1 MPKAHHNSTLKT
13 PHSTLK
19 SIPLLSA
26 EEAVNLAI
34 PEKFIQDLVDRSDIV
49 DVVSGYVRLSKR
61 SGANMFG
68 LCPFHS
74 EKTPSFSVSPDKQIY
89 HCFGCGKGGG
99 VISFIMEIE
108 NLSYPEAI
116 AFLAKRA
123 GMQMPEE
130 TDSAEGR
137 KRARMLSLNKEAA
150 RWFYA
155 NLSRPEGGSAVQYIQ
170 RRGISPAMVKNFGL
184 GAAPDTWES
193 LRSAMHEK
201 GFTDNELFDAGLVK
215 RGKNGSFYDAFR
227 NRLMFPVIDV
237 RGNVI
242 GFSGRIL
249 GDGEPKYLNSPET
262 LTFNKSR
269 NLFAMNLAKKSKSG
283 YIILSEGNIDVVS
296 LHQAGFDSA
305 VASLGTSLTPEQARL
320 ISRYKS
326 EVIIA
331 YDNDGAG
338 LKASQR
344 AIGILEKLDIKVRV
358 LRMSGAKDPDE
369 FIKTKG
375 PEAFRKL
382 LEGSE
387 NQMDY
392 RLRAIRDKYDLN
404 VTEQKSDYLRE
415 AVELLA
421 RMPDEVRRQ
430 VYAMDLAKELGLPP
444 DVIVNDVERRRKRLV
459 NASFKQTQKEQMRPE
474 KLMQPASRELKY
486 DDPASAAAEE
496 GLIRLLYL
504 EPALI
509 STPGLPP
516 AEDFSAPGLGRIY
529 GILRKRIEQGQSVS
543 TDLLAGDLSGDEMGL
558 LVAIVQ
564 KPEKLSRSR
573 QSVTD
578 YINKINER
586 KQLRD
591 GGTDLMALR
600 DQLKKKK
607 GYEG

>member
-1 MPKAHHNSTLKT
+1 MP
-13 PHSTLK
+13 
-19 SIPLLSA
+19 
-26 EEAVNLAI
+26 I

-137 KRARMLSLNKEAA
+137 KRARMLAVNKEAA

-155 NLSRPEGGSAVQYIQ
+155 QLSAPAGAPAVDYI
-170 RRGISPAMVKNFGL
+170 RKRGISRAMVKNFGL
-184 GAAPDTWES
+184 GAAPDSWNS
-193 LRSAMHEK
+193 LRDAMREK
-201 GFTDNELFDAGLVK
+201 GFTENELFEAGLIK
-215 RGKNGSFYDAFR
+215 RGRQGGFYDAFR

-262 LTFNKSR
+262 LVFNKSR
-269 NLFAMNLAKKSKSG
+269 NLFALNLAKKSKSG

-305 VASLGTSLTPEQARL
+305 VASLGTSLTAEQARL
-320 ISRYKS
+320 ISRYTG

-369 FIKTKG
+369 FIKAKG

-392 RLRAIRDKYDLN
+392 RLRAIREKYDLS

-415 AVELLA
+415 AVDLLS
-421 RMPDEVRRQ
+421 RLPDEVRRQ
-430 VYAMDLAKELGLPP
+430 VYAMDLAKELGLPS
-444 DVIVNDVERRRKRLV
+444 DVIVADVERRRRRVV
-459 NASFKQTQKEQMRPE
+459 NGMYREVQKQQTQPE
-474 KLMQPASRELKY
+474 KLMQPAARELRY

-496 GLIRLLYL
+496 GLIRLLSL
-504 EPALI
+504 EPSLI

-516 AEDFSAPGLGRIY
+516 PEDFSAPALGRIY
-529 GILRKRIEQGQSVS
+529 GVLRERIEKGQSVD
-543 TDLLAGDLSGDEMGL
+543 TDHLTAELSADELSL
-558 LVAIVQ
+558 LVAINN
-564 KPEKLSRSR
+564 KPERLNRSR
-573 QSVTD
+573 QSILD
-578 YINKINER
+578 YIAKIKER
-586 KQLRD
+586 KEQRS
-591 GGTDLMALR
+591 GGTDLLALR

-607 GYEG
+607 GYGG